1 MKKEEEKEMEMVMEQ
16 GGVNELEGQDLR
28 SVLER
33 MSAAAGLL
41 ERAVEELRAKPVT
54 QLSAEAEA
62 SIERIV
68 ASAEAKREAEL
79 ERKLEF
85 VEAQLEALRASR
97 AFSVEAGA
105 RPGGPSGRR
114 TLPGSMATLLAKQ
127 GVSAEA
133 VEAGA
138 REGGLGGGLGGGL
151 DRALSSLSI
160 EQRIAVKAELLRSG
174 LIG

>member
-1 MKKEEEKEMEMVMEQ
+1 MEMAMEQ
-16 GGVNELEGQDLR
+16 GVSEMERGDLR
-28 SVLER
+28 AVLER

-41 ERAVEELRAKPVT
+41 ERAVEELRAKPGT

-85 VEAQLEALRASR
+85 VEAQLEAMRAAR
-97 AFSVEAGA
+97 AATMEAGA
-105 RPGGPSGRR
+105 HGAGRR
-114 TLPGSMATLLAKQ
+114 TLPGGMATLLAKQ
-127 GVSAEA
+127 GISTEA

-138 REGGLGGGLGGGL
+138 REGAGGGL
-151 DRALSSLSI
+151 DRALRSLSV
-160 EQRIAVKAELLRSG
+160 EQRIAVKSELLRSG
-174 LIG
+174 LLHL

>member
-1 MKKEEEKEMEMVMEQ
+1 MEMAMEQ
-16 GGVNELEGQDLR
+16 GGVNEVDGQDLR

-41 ERAVEELRAKPVT
+41 ERAVEELRAKPGT

-85 VEAQLEALRASR
+85 VEAQLETLRASR
-97 AFSVEAGA
+97 AATVEATA
-105 RPGGPSGRR
+105 RPTERLERR

-127 GVSAEA
+127 GVSTEA

-138 REGGLGGGLGGGL
+138 REGGLGGGL

>member
-1 MKKEEEKEMEMVMEQ
+1 MEMAMEQ
-16 GGVNELEGQDLR
+16 LGTTENEAHELR
-28 SVLER
+28 AVLDR

-97 AFSVEAGA
+97 GVTVEAGA
-105 RPGGPSGRR
+105 RTGTGRR

-127 GVSAEA
+127 GVSSEA

-138 REGGLGGGLGGGL
+138 QDAGRGGSL

-160 EQRIAVKAELLRSG
+160 EQRLAVKAELLRSG

>member
-1 MKKEEEKEMEMVMEQ
+1 MEMAMEQ
-16 GGVNELEGQDLR
+16 QVGSEAASQDLR
-28 SVLER
+28 MTVER
-33 MSAAAGLL
+33 LSAATALL
-41 ERAVEELRAKPVT
+41 EHAVEELRAKPLT

-97 AFSVEAGA
+97 VVTVEAGGQEASA
-105 RPGGPSGRR
+105 RETSGRKTLPSGM
-114 TLPGSMATLLAKQ
+114 LHLLAKQ
-127 GVSAEA
+127 GVTAESIA
-133 VEAGA
+133 AGA
-138 REGGLGGGLGGGL
+138 QDVSVHGGL
-151 DRALSSLSI
+151 DRALCSLSI
-160 EQRIAVKAELLRSG
+160 EQRIAVKSELLRAG

>member
-1 MKKEEEKEMEMVMEQ
+1 MEMAMEQ

-85 VEAQLEALRASR
+85 VEAQLETLRASR
-97 AFSVEAGA
+97 GATVEAAA
-105 RPGGPSGRR
+105 RPVERR

-127 GVSAEA
+127 GVSTEA

-138 REGGLGGGLGGGL
+138 REGGFGGGL

>member
-1 MKKEEEKEMEMVMEQ
+1 MEMAMEQ
-16 GGVNELEGQDLR
+16 SGISEVEGQDLR
-28 SVLER
+28 AVLER

-54 QLSAEAEA
+54 HLSAEAEA

-68 ASAEAKREAEL
+68 ATAEAKREAEL

-97 AFSVEAGA
+97 APTGETGA
-105 RPGGPSGRR
+105 RLGGRR
-114 TLPGSMATLLAKQ
+114 TLPGGMATLLAKQ
-127 GVSAEA
+127 GVSTEA

-138 REGGLGGGLGGGL
+138 REGGLGGGL
-151 DRALSSLSI
+151 DRALASLSV